1 MLIEYNNIDIEQN
14 EYIESELPQK
24 PPIVEIAPQVEQPI
38 SKSPLST
45 TIKSMGIASGVGL
58 ALGATALGTHSV
70 LKKKDDDFDEED
82 YGFDK

>member
-1 MLIEYNNIDIEQN
+1 
-14 EYIESELPQK
+14 
-24 PPIVEIAPQVEQPI
+24 
-38 SKSPLST
+38 
-45 TIKSMGIASGVGL
+45 MGIASGVGL